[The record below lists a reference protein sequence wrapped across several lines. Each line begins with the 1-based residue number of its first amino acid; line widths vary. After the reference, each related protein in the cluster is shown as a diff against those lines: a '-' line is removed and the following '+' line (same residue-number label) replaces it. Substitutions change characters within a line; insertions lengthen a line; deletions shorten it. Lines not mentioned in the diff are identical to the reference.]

1 MKSFNKDIIPIV
13 ECHAVVGTWVE
24 LTFLNIALHIVGNV
38 EKVSEFCAVVRV
50 SDVEVILQVVP
61 MFGQPL
67 SDEICYSAIV
77 FDRLLTIFGI
87 IVQIL
92 NDQVTAIIIKIQRI
106 KIDIPRAFLF
116 RVKSDAGDR

>member
-1 MKSFNKDIIPIV
+1 MKSFNKAIIPIV
-13 ECHAVVGTWVE
+13 ECPAVSRIRVE

-38 EKVSEFCAVVRV
+38 EKVSEFCTVVRV

-61 MFGQPL
+61 MFGKPL
-67 SDEICYSAIV
+67 SDEISKSAILFDLRFAV
-77 FDRLLTIFGI
+77 FGV

-92 NDQVTAIIIKIQRI
+92 NDQVTAIIIEIQRV
-106 KIDIPRAFLF
+106 KVDIPRTFFF